1 MVRFRHAPLV
11 RFCLAALIA
20 LALMLNGMSRV
31 VAATGDDGVGN
42 TVIIAGTVITLCQFG
57 TDGDGKTKSHLGHS
71 CDQCA
76 LRLAPLQPQ
85 ADLIPGIIR
94 FPQVLTLRPAPSTR
108 TSCQLTRNAAWPRG
122 PPAA

>member
-1 MVRFRHAPLV
+1 MVRFRHAPLA

-31 VAATGDDGVGN
+31 VAATGDDDAGN

-57 TDGDGKTKSHLGHS
+57 TDADGKAKSHLGHS

-76 LRLAPLQPQ
+76 LRVAPLQPQ
-85 ADLIPGIIR
+85 ADLTLRIIR
-94 FPQVLTLRPAPSTR
+94 FPQVLTLRPAPFTR
-108 TSCQLTRNAAWPRG
+108 TSGQLAGNAAWPRG